1 MDVIINQA
9 ILHVLDNTTDA
20 PVLSGAGM
28 ELTAEKNAYLQ
39 THIEKLFAS
48 DELRTC
54 RFLPES
60 AFASELEHNKD
71 FIDFSCRIA
80 GVMFDYMH
88 AHATIPGGDLAVV
101 DFSDGQGRPW
111 LGVLKLNY
119 KNGYIHYTDD
129 STGTPVNSILQQHIF
144 LPTSTGKVDEG
155 ALIDLTDGTIRM
167 LEKKYDIDG
176 KKDYYLS
183 PVVFQCSTAVP
194 DKKKLA
200 AIQQAATQAVQEQYD
215 DQEHVEAQ
223 VAMLI
228 RNQAVDSKISVEAV
242 RQQLEEEFPLAA
254 VPFDDYIEKSEVV
267 ESAAETVTV
276 TPARIRR
283 MESRSIKSQSGIE
296 VKIPSELLS
305 SIEDV
310 EFIND
315 PDGSVSILI
324 KNVVL

>member
-1 MDVIINQA
+1 MDVVINQA
-9 ILHVLDNTTDA
+9 ILHVLDNTIDR
-20 PVLSGAGM
+20 PGLSGAGM
-28 ELTAEKNAYLQ
+28 ELTAEKTAYLQ
-39 THIEKLFAS
+39 YHIEKLFAS

-54 RFLPES
+54 HFLPES
-60 AFASELEHNKD
+60 AFAGELQNNKD
-71 FIDFSCRIA
+71 FVDFSCRVA

-88 AHATIPGGDLAVV
+88 AHPTIPGGDLAVV
-101 DFSDGQGRPW
+101 DLNAGGKPW
-111 LGVLKLNY
+111 LAVLKLNY

-129 STGTPVNSILQQHIF
+129 STGTPVNSIIQQNIF
-144 LPTSTGKVDEG
+144 LPTQSGKVDEG
-155 ALIDLTDGTIRM
+155 ALIDLTDGTIRL

-176 KKDYYLS
+176 KKDFYLS
-183 PVVFQCSTAVP
+183 PVVLQCSQAVP
-194 DKKKLA
+194 DRKKLA
-200 AIQQAATQAVQEQYD
+200 AIQQAATQAVQESYD

-228 RNQAVDSKISVEAV
+228 RNQAVDNRISVEAV

-254 VPFDDYIEKSEVV
+254 VPFDDYIEKAAVV
-267 ESAAETVTV
+267 ETPAEVVTV
-276 TPARIRR
+276 TPSRIRR

>member
-1 MDVIINQA
+1 MEILINQA
-9 ILHVLDNTTDA
+9 VLHVLDNTIDK
-20 PVLSGAGM
+20 PVLSGAAM

-39 THIEKLFAS
+39 YHLEKLFAS
-48 DELRTC
+48 DELRSC

-60 AFASELEHNKD
+60 AFASELEHNTD
-71 FIDFSCRIA
+71 FIDFSCRVA
-80 GVMFDYMH
+80 GVMFDYMR

-101 DFSDGQGRPW
+101 DFAVNGKPW
-111 LGVLKLNY
+111 LGILKLNY

-129 STGTPVNSILQQHIF
+129 STGTPVNSIIQQNIF
-144 LPTSTGKVDEG
+144 LPTQSGKADEG
-155 ALIDLTDGTIRM
+155 ALIDLSDGSIRL

-176 KKDYYLS
+176 KKEFYLS
-183 PVVFQCSTAVP
+183 PVVLQCTTAVP

-200 AIQQAATQAVQEQYD
+200 VIQQAATQAVQENYD
-215 DQEHVEAQ
+215 DTEHVEAQ

-228 RNQAVDSKISVEAV
+228 RNQAVDNRISVEAV
-242 RQQLEEEFPLAA
+242 RQQLQEEFPLAA

-276 TPARIRR
+276 TPSRIRR

-315 PDGSVSILI
+315 PDGSVSVLI

>member
-9 ILHVLDNTTDA
+9 VLHVLDTTTDA
-20 PVLSGAGM
+20 PVLSGAVM

-39 THIEKLFAS
+39 YHLEKLFAS

-71 FIDFSCRIA
+71 FVDFSCRVA

-88 AHATIPGGDLAVV
+88 AHPTIPGGDLAVV
-101 DFSDGQGRPW
+101 DLTANGRPW
-111 LGVLKLNY
+111 LGILKLNY

-129 STGTPVNSILQQHIF
+129 TTGTPVNSILQQNIF
-144 LPTSTGKVDEG
+144 LPTQSGKVDEG
-155 ALIDLTDGTIRM
+155 ALVDLSDGTVRL

-176 KKDYYLS
+176 KKELYLS
-183 PVVFQCSTAVP
+183 PVVLQCTTAVP
-194 DKKKLA
+194 DRKKLA
-200 AIQQAATQAVQEQYD
+200 AIQQAATQAVQENYED
-215 DQEHVEAQ
+215 REHLEAE

-228 RNQAVDSKISVEAV
+228 RNQAVDNKISVEAV

-254 VPFDDYIEKSEVV
+254 VPFDDYIEKSAVV

-276 TPARIRR
+276 TPSRIRR

-296 VKIPSELLS
+296 VKIPAELLS